1 MSAMSAKSGRW
12 RGQHTRT
19 QSDHSA
25 AGRDLSR
32 TGKLTHATDRG
43 NAPSRLGA
51 SWDGRGTN
59 FALFSANAEKVE
71 LCLFDGQGRRE
82 LERIELPE
90 RTEDVWHGYLNDVSP
105 GQLYGYRVHG
115 PYAPEHG
122 HRFNANKLL
131 LDPYAKR
138 LAGRLVWS
146 DAHFAY
152 RAGSARED
160 LSFDRRDNA
169 RGMPKA
175 VVVDETFNWGR
186 REMRPNI
193 PWEDTIIYEAHVKGL
208 TQKRDDVPPGLR
220 GTYGGLSSP
229 AMIDHLKRLGVTTI
243 ELLPVHGLIDD
254 RVLVEKKLTNYWGY
268 NTLAFFAPEARYAQD
283 NALDAFRT
291 TVARLHDAGIEV
303 MLDVVYNHTAEGN
316 HLGPTLSFRGIDN
329 ASYYWLKPENPR
341 FYDDFTGCGS
351 SVNLT
356 HPRVLQMVMDSLRY
370 WVEVCHVDGFRFDLA
385 TTLARGPNGFD
396 RNAAFLTAVR
406 QDPVL
411 ATVKLVAEPW
421 DLGMG
426 GYQVGAFPS
435 QWSEWNDR
443 YRSAMRRYWSGEG
456 SLIGEI
462 SGRMTGSSDLFHH
475 DNRAPRAGINHI
487 TVHDGFTLADLFSYN
502 EKHNEANGED
512 NRDGSNDNHSNNC
525 GHEGPTDDP
534 AIIALRRQLRKN
546 QLACLMLAQGTPLML
561 AGDEVGNSQNGNNNA
576 YCQDNE
582 TGWVGWENLGKEG
595 EDLTDFIGHLTE
607 LRRRFGPDPLPA
619 LARRP
624 PRRRLLRRAVA
635 DAGRRGDDGIGL
647 EISGRAI
654 SGLCARAD
662 GTRQAPIFIVL
673 NAAPEEIAFKLPEM
687 PEYKSWQQV
696 LNTTD
701 AVQAAADFA
710 AGAETKAP
718 PRSVLAFA
726 GVGMNARQFG
736 PRLTKDGA
744 SFSAVGAGGETRRPA
759 AGKSRT
765 R

>member
-1 MSAMSAKSGRW
+1 MRL
-12 RGQHTRT
+12 T
-19 QSDHSA
+19 
-25 AGRDLSR
+25 AGSP
-32 TGKLTHATDRG
+32 A
-43 NAPSRLGA
+43 RLGA

-131 LDPYAKR
+131 LDPYARR

-243 ELLPVHGLIDD
+243 ELLPIHGLIDD
-254 RVLVEKKLTNYWGY
+254 RVLVEKKLSNYWGY

-426 GYQVGAFPS
+426 GYQVGAFPVAMVGMERPLS
-435 QWSEWNDR
+435 QR
-443 YRSAMRRYWSGEG
+443 HA
-456 SLIGEI
+456 
-462 SGRMTGSSDLFHH
+462 
-475 DNRAPRAGINHI
+475 
-487 TVHDGFTLADLFSYN
+487 
-502 EKHNEANGED
+502 
-512 NRDGSNDNHSNNC
+512 
-525 GHEGPTDDP
+525 
-534 AIIALRRQLRKN
+534 ALLERRRQPDRRN
-546 QLACLMLAQGTPLML
+546 
-561 AGDEVGNSQNGNNNA
+561 
-576 YCQDNE
+576 
-582 TGWVGWENLGKEG
+582 
-595 EDLTDFIGHLTE
+595 IGPH
-607 LRRRFGPDPLPA
+607 D
-619 LARRP
+619 
-624 PRRRLLRRAVA
+624 RLLRPV
-635 DAGRRGDDGIGL
+635 
-647 EISGRAI
+647 
-654 SGLCARAD
+654 
-662 GTRQAPIFIVL
+662 
-673 NAAPEEIAFKLPEM
+673 
-687 PEYKSWQQV
+687 
-696 LNTTD
+696 
-701 AVQAAADFA
+701 
-710 AGAETKAP
+710 P
-718 PRSVLAFA
+718 PRQPRA
-726 GVGMNARQFG
+726 ARRHQ
-736 PRLTKDGA
+736 PHH
-744 SFSAVGAGGETRRPA
+744 RP
-759 AGKSRT
+759 
-765 R
+765 